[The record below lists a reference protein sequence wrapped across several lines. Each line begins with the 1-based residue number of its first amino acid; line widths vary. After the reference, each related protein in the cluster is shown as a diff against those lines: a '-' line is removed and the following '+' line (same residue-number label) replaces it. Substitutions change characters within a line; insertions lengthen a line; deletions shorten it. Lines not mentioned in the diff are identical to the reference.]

1 MTAKTILMQLNHKIA
16 TFEHVGKRLVL
27 VLQDCLLDYMRRA
40 LAFQHIQGVRN
51 GDAMLFLREHLK
63 IKAERDVSTAAT
75 YFSWL
80 ADELGKDNLS
90 LLVALVPEK
99 ITVYRPLLLEG
110 ASAAAAEKG
119 YLDRVEE
126 VLREQ
131 AIPVVNLAP
140 VFRREAQ
147 IKFQRGEYI
156 YHLDDTHWNARG
168 ISIAANEIL
177 AVWNRRI
184 AAAQAR

>member
-1 MTAKTILMQLNHKIA
+1 KTL
-16 TFEHVGKRLVL
+16 
-27 VLQDCLLDYMRRA
+27 
-40 LAFQHIQGVRN
+40 RN
-51 GDAMLFLREHLK
+51 GQGMLFLRDHLK
-63 IKAERDVSTAAT
+63 VKAEHDVSAAGT

-131 AIPVVNLAP
+131 GIPVVNLAP